1 MSHLFSPLPFLDRH
15 AGGPQKL
22 YLPDHAP
29 EVLHEHQKLPFEAHV
44 LPERGC
50 EEAVAHRGRGLLPE
64 LAPGLRARPNRELV
78 TIVERAW
85 IHQNVL
91 DLSSVHLHEV
101 AVLFHAEQEGTR
113 VILPV
118 RLELGI
124 LVART
129 TKGIYP
135 AILHRCFYRHRSFFP
150 RDICYTRCPLPG
162 GDKQT
167 NPRVAPF
174 VVSDV
179 QFRRRE
185 KP

>member
-1 MSHLFSPLPFLDRH
+1 MSRLVPPFPFLDRH

-29 EVLHEHQKLPFEAHV
+29 EVLHEHQKVPFEAHV

-64 LAPGLRARPNRELV
+64 LAPGLRARPDRELV
-78 TIVERAW
+78 TIVERAR

-91 DLSSVHLHEV
+91 DLAPAHLHEV

-113 VILPV
+113 VILSV
-118 RLELGI
+118 RLQLGV

-135 AILHRCFYRHRSFFP
+135 AVLHRRPYRHRFTFP
-150 RDICYTRCPLPG
+150 RGICYTRCPLPS

-174 VVSDV
+174 IVSDV
-179 QFRRRE
+179 
-185 KP
+185 

>member
-1 MSHLFSPLPFLDRH
+1 MSPLFSPFPFLYRH

-22 YLPDHAP
+22 YLPDYAP
-29 EVLHEHQKLPFEAHV
+29 QVLHEHQKIPFEAHV

-64 LAPGLRARPNRELV
+64 LAPGLRARPDRELV

-91 DLSSVHLHEV
+91 DLAPVHLHEV

-113 VILPV
+113 VILSV
-118 RLELGI
+118 RLQLGVF
-124 LVART
+124 VAPT
-129 TKGIYP
+129 ALGP
-135 AILHRCFYRHRSFFP
+135 PFP
-150 RDICYTRCPLPG
+150 RGIRYTRCPLPS

-179 QFRRRE
+179 QFCRRE
-185 KP
+185 EPWV